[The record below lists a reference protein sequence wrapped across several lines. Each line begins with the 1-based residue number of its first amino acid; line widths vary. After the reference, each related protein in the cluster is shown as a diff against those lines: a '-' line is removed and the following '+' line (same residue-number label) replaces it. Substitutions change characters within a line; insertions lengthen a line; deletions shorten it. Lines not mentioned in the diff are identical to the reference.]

1 MYHTAK
7 EKELGSRIV
16 ARQTTKVT
24 HRYCSNYR
32 DLGMER
38 KKEKIQIPNNI
49 FLGKKND
56 MMNVIQ
62 NTNAYLYS
70 GNSKFKLLP
79 PVWWRNHRSRNQFS
93 FASVKGF

>member
-1 MYHTAK
+1 M
-7 EKELGSRIV
+7 

-70 GNSKFKLLP
+70 GNSKFKLNKT
-79 PVWWRNHRSRNQFS
+79 NHETITRYGNYSSNIT
-93 FASVKGF
+93 

>member
-1 MYHTAK
+1 MKVRLVYDTAK

-38 KKEKIQIPNNI
+38 RKEKIQTLNNI
-49 FLGKKND
+49 
-56 MMNVIQ
+56 
-62 NTNAYLYS
+62 
-70 GNSKFKLLP
+70 
-79 PVWWRNHRSRNQFS
+79 S
-93 FASVKGF
+93 FG

>member
-70 GNSKFKLLP
+70 GNSKFKLNKT
-79 PVWWRNHRSRNQFS
+79 NHETITRYGNYSSNIT
-93 FASVKGF
+93 